1 MAYGWHN
8 DAMGSGWWVLMV
20 IGMLAFLAVFVIGG
34 VLLVRHYSQLPSNP
48 GASNSAIDILK
59 QRFARGEI
67 SEEEYTRSLAL
78 LKGES

>member
-20 IGMLAFLAVFVIGG
+20 VGMLAFLAVFVIGG
-34 VLLVRHYSQLPSNP
+34 VLLVRHYSQLPSDP

-59 QRFARGEI
+59 QRFARGAV
-67 SEEEYTRSLAL
+67 SYTHLTLPTNR
-78 LKGES
+78 EV